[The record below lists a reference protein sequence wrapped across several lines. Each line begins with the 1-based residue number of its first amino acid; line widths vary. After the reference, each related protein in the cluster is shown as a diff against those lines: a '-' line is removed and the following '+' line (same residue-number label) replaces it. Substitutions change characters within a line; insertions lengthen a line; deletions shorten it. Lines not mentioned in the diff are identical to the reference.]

1 MASASRTLSHHDA
14 LPGQSCLHAGKSG
27 QHTRS
32 GLRGFSS
39 SFTVAGCMQPI
50 TAELEAVLAEW
61 QTRLAVPLY
70 WEVRPDG
77 LWVRG
82 TVPNLTVRREITEAI
97 AAHMEET
104 AVINEIT
111 IACADPVADQV
122 ILRYVR
128 TALNADPGV
137 VHETLTIEV
146 AEGIV
151 SLIGEVAS
159 AMELARVI
167 DVATTV
173 RGVRGI
179 VNLLHIAPDAQQ
191 RDLRIVRQLMDR
203 LAFAREIDDR
213 MVRVMVADGTVVL
226 LGSVASDAARRQ
238 AEQIATAV
246 DGVTGVR
253 NRLQVG

>member
-1 MASASRTLSHHDA
+1 
-14 LPGQSCLHAGKSG
+14 
-27 QHTRS
+27 
-32 GLRGFSS
+32 
-39 SFTVAGCMQPI
+39 MQPN

-61 QTRLAVPLY
+61 RTRLAAPLY
-70 WEVRPDG
+70 WEVRPYG

-82 TVPNLTVRREITEAI
+82 AVPNLTVRREITEAL
-97 AAHMEET
+97 AAQVDEMP
-104 AVINEIT
+104 VINEIT
-111 IACADPVADQV
+111 VTCAEPVADQV

-151 SLIGEVAS
+151 SLIGEVGS
-159 AMELARVI
+159 PTELARVI

-179 VNLLHIAPDAQQ
+179 VNLLRVAPDAQQ
-191 RDLRIVRQLMDR
+191 RDLRIVRQVLDR

-213 MVRVMVADGTVVL
+213 MIRVMVANGTVVL
-226 LGSVASDAARRQ
+226 LGSVATDGARRQ

-246 DGVTGVR
+246 EGVTGVR